1 MGHKVT
7 QEANEKNVSRTLEQG
22 GLSTTWVAD
31 VLLDLR
37 DRCRERHFIGIRDQF
52 NGLCELLHQ

>member
-31 VLLDLR
+31 VLLDQR
-37 DRCRERHFIGIRDQF
+37 DRCRERHFIGIRD
-52 NGLCELLHQ
+52 